1 MGWCCCC
8 CPCCNII
15 WSIIRSCSLSS
26 LLLLSSASFSLFH
39 LSSSYSRNLSS
50 ASACMSLNC
59 QWTDALPLTLLGIHT
74 AFKSDLQCSS
84 AELVFGTTLHIP
96 GEFFQQ
102 SLPVDDP
109 TSLLGHLKSA
119 MHQLSAPPVRP
130 QTQRKVHIDSNLFS
144 CTHVFVRN
152 DSVRKPLQPPYD
164 GPYRVLSHEDKYFK
178 LELNGRQDTVSIDC
192 LKPAHLDVTTNESIP
207 PPPTPPTEIE
217 VVSNILS
224 LSQHGHSWDNVG

>member
-1 MGWCCCC
+1 MTDITVNTVACTFVSGWVSRFGIPSTVTTDRGRQFESHLWRALTEILGCHHLRTTAYH
-8 CPCCNII
+8 PSANGMVE
-15 WSIIRSCSLSS
+15 RFHRQLKASLKAKISP
-26 LLLLSSASFSLFH
+26 
-39 LSSSYSRNLSS
+39 
-50 ASACMSLNC
+50 

-144 CTHVFVRN
+144 CTHVFVRK
-152 DSVRKPLQPPYD
+152 D
-164 GPYRVLSHEDKYFK
+164 
-178 LELNGRQDTVSIDC
+178 
-192 LKPAHLDVTTNESIP
+192 
-207 PPPTPPTEIE
+207 
-217 VVSNILS
+217 
-224 LSQHGHSWDNVG
+224 